1 MAMWGL
7 LAATA
12 AGVGGVAA
20 CDAGGDKTSNLIG
33 AGASGVGGGTTTT
46 TTNTSSTTGLG
57 GGFDPGGGG
66 NNGGTVCDSP
76 GGNADYDG
84 DGYSQAQG
92 DCNDCDPNVN
102 PGAIEVVE
110 AGAGGSPP
118 ADENC
123 NNVVDEPF
131 APCDSGFAIGD
142 TDATHAAQA
151 LDICATV
158 AADHFGLVSAQWVR
172 ANGGGAAPGANVGLL
187 DGFGQNMPP
196 RLGSRMVG
204 ISSGYAR
211 DAGDAGN
218 CGGISCSVSGA
229 GTAPAGFPQDV
240 PGCSGGTNI
249 NDDVGLEVTLKA
261 PTNATGF
268 GYDFTFYS
276 FEYPEWVCTTF
287 NDQYIALVSP
297 PPAGSVNG
305 NISFDSQTNP
315 VSVNIAFF
323 NVCAGCPLGTADLA
337 GTGFDQWDDAGATG
351 WLQSQAPIGGGDQ
364 FTIRFAIWDTGDT
377 AWDSTAL
384 LDNFRWI
391 ANGGTV
397 SVGTIPVPQ

>member
-1 MAMWGL
+1 TTTGTTSGL
-7 LAATA
+7 
-12 AGVGGVAA
+12 GGTWNPT
-20 CDAGGDKTSNLIG
+20 GT
-33 AGASGVGGGTTTT
+33 GGTTT
-46 TTNTSSTTGLG
+46 
-57 GGFDPGGGG
+57 
-66 NNGGTVCDSP
+66 GTVCESP

-84 DGYSQAQG
+84 DGYSEAQG

-102 PGAIEVVE
+102 PGAVEV
-110 AGAGGSPP
+110 GTDGSGGNPP

-123 NNVVDEPF
+123 NGAVDEPF
-131 APCDSGFAIGD
+131 EPCDTGFSIGD
-142 TDATHAAQA
+142 TDATHAARA
-151 LDICATV
+151 IDICTTV
-158 AADHFGLVSAQWVR
+158 AADDYGLVSANWVR
-172 ANGGGAAPGANVGLL
+172 ANGGNTSPGASAGLL
-187 DGFGQNMPP
+187 SGFGTNMPP

-218 CGGISCSVSGA
+218 CGSNSCTTSGA
-229 GTAPAGFPQDV
+229 GTAPAGFPQDT
-240 PGCSGGTNI
+240 PGCSGGSNI
-249 NDDVGLEVTLKA
+249 NDDVGLELTLKA

-268 GYDFTFYS
+268 VYDFTFYS

-297 PPAGSVNG
+297 PPAGSING
-305 NISFDSQTNP
+305 NISFDSQSNP

-323 NVCAGCPLGTADLA
+323 NVCAGCPLGTSDLV
-337 GTGFDQWDDAGATG
+337 GTGFDGAWFDDAGATG

-364 FTIRFAIWDTGDT
+364 FTIRYAIWDTGDT
-377 AWDSTAL
+377 AWDSTVL

-391 ANGGTV
+391 ANGGSV